1 MTVSKGQE
9 RDDKAAAAKVRL
21 QTAVGVGHI
30 TTAGGRIVI
39 RISPDEADEL
49 AEAVILGRT
58 AKDIESDTATHEDAD
73 RAMDYV
79 AYYLDGQPAGVADPA
94 ALILAAVLGQHLRSI
109 FTNPTAA
116 VKQIRRDLHRGIA
129 QEGAA

>member
-58 AKDIESDTATHEDAD
+58 AADIESDTATHEDAD

-79 AYYLDGQPAGVADPA
+79 AFYLDGQPAADPA
-94 ALILAAVLGQHLRSI
+94 ALILAAALGQHLRSI

-116 VKQIRRDLHRGIA
+116 VEQIRRDLHRGIA